1 MIKDLYL
8 EMSEI
13 RKDIT
18 DLAYKTYHKGSSDLA
33 WHIFHQFNDALEIV
47 EAIIKECL
55 QPGPGY
61 EGVVA
66 LHDKTP
72 FLIDRLSYAIDCEPR
87 IKKECKAIIDK
98 VFKLIEEDKGDYGE

>member
-18 DLAYKTYHKGSSDLA
+18 HLAYKAYPEEPSKFV
-33 WHIFHQFNDALEIV
+33 WHIFHQFEDALEIV

-55 QPGPGY
+55 RPGPGY
-61 EGVVA
+61 EGEMA
-66 LHDKTP
+66 LLDKAP
-72 FLIDRLSYAIDCEPR
+72 FLIDRLSYVIDCESGM
-87 IKKECKAIIDK
+87 KKECKAIINK
-98 VFKLIEEDKGDYGE
+98 VFKLIEEDKGDRAK